1 MTLNFQGYP
10 SQHRWFDAPQQARL
24 CFDQEGRLSVMGL
37 NYVALI
43 PAKGHS
49 LGVPRK
55 NLQVVGDRTLL
66 ARAIESALSVGRIS
80 SVVVSTDDSEI
91 VDHALSLGASV
102 HMRNSDALS
111 SDATAAEVVR
121 DFFAGQEKVSD
132 RAPSPIIYLQ
142 PTSPFRTRYHVE
154 EAIDAFE
161 KSGAESLVSVCS
173 AKQLPEKMVVLD
185 GERIRVDPEVKP
197 GHGTNRQ
204 DLPQRF
210 YANGAIYIFS
220 EAEFSVRSEVPI
232 DSALFFEMDEL
243 ASVDI
248 DSPADLEIARAL
260 AAHVGI

>member
-1 MTLNFQGYP
+1 
-10 SQHRWFDAPQQARL
+10 
-24 CFDQEGRLSVMGL
+24 MGL

-55 NLQVVGDRTLL
+55 NLQFVGDKTLL
-66 ARAIESALSVGRIS
+66 ARAIESAMSVGRIS
-80 SVVVSTDDSEI
+80 SVVVSTDDAEI
-91 VDHALSLGASV
+91 SDLAVSLGASV
-102 HMRNSDALS
+102 HMRNSDALN

-121 DFFAGQEKVSD
+121 DFFAGQEKIGDGASSRIV
-132 RAPSPIIYLQ
+132 YLQ
-142 PTSPFRTRYHVE
+142 PTSPFRTQYHVE
-154 EAIDAFE
+154 SALDALE
-161 KSGAESLVSVCS
+161 RVGAESLVAVCS

-185 GERIRVDPEVKP
+185 GERIRIDPDVKS

-220 EAEFSVRSEVPI
+220 EAEFNARSEVPI
-232 DSALFFEMDEL
+232 EGALFFEMDEV

-248 DSPADLEIARAL
+248 DSSADLEIARAL

>member
-1 MTLNFQGYP
+1 
-10 SQHRWFDAPQQARL
+10 
-24 CFDQEGRLSVMGL
+24 MGL

-55 NLQVVGDRTLL
+55 NLQVVGDKTLL

-80 SVVVSTDDSEI
+80 SVVVSTDDAEI
-91 VDHALSLGASV
+91 ADQASSMGASV
-102 HMRNSDALS
+102 HMRNSDAVN

-121 DFFAGQEKVSD
+121 DFLSGQEKIGD
-132 RAPSPIIYLQ
+132 GAPLLIIYLQ
-142 PTSPFRTRYHVE
+142 PTSPFRTQSHVE
-154 EAIDAFE
+154 AALDAFE
-161 KSGAESLVSVCS
+161 RGGAESLVSVCS

-185 GERIRVDPEVKP
+185 GERIRVDPEMNS

-210 YANGAIYIFS
+210 YANGAIYVFS
-220 EAEFSVRSEVPI
+220 EAEFSARSEVPI
-232 DSALFFEMDEL
+232 DGALFFQMDEM

-248 DSPADLEIARAL
+248 DSPADLEMARAL